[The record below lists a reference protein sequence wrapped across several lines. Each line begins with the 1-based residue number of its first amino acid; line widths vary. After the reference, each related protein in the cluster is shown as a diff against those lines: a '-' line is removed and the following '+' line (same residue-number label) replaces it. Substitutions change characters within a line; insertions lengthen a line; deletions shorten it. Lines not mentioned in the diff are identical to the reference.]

1 MAYVESRTVDEAAA
15 YLAPRILDNAD
26 DQFTTI
32 NEIL

>member
-1 MAYVESRTVDEAAA
+1 MAYIKSYTVNEAVA